1 MAAELPALRARGR
14 LHHGHGLTLPAPHAS
29 ATPLHLRL
37 PHLVHAL
44 ADLLLE
50 REVLRA
56 LERREESGL
65 PIGLSQ
71 WEGTGTCG
79 DVLLSTSPP
88 IQREGLSV
96 ETAAEPPNRAK
107 GRRASRRSDHRALSG
122 K

>member
-56 LERREESGL
+56 LERREESGEL
-65 PIGLSQ
+65 LLFLFLEVDALGRLRF
-71 WEGTGTCG
+71 GG
-79 DVLLSTSPP
+79 DYAMHAVDEEEFLRHYNS
-88 IQREGLSV
+88 E
-96 ETAAEPPNRAK
+96 
-107 GRRASRRSDHRALSG
+107 RRLMKR
-122 K
+122 